1 MVRTE
6 RPVNT
11 FMEIYAIKSSSI
23 IIDFTSDN
31 LFLKAGLDLS
41 FKANN
46 FFPELVSRPE

>member
-11 FMEIYAIKSSSI
+11 FMEIYTIKSSSI

-46 FFPELVSRPE
+46 FFPELVLRPE